1 MITIEALGTTA
12 NPHPLQERIAKLHAS
27 QCGFCTPGIVMCL
40 YALLR
45 NAYNPMTKT
54 YRLSAEMI
62 ELEGA
67 LDGNLCR
74 CTGYKPI
81 LDVAKSFVRD
91 DLGGVVDE
99 GPEREATEHAAPTID
114 SSEGCCKN
122 RRSSPISSGDDE
134 STETNATKPLE
145 TCGRSDC
152 CRLPVGASRSDTE
165 FEVFGKS
172 ETGAYNFPQFKFKS
186 YEPRTEIIF
195 PPSLRRHVKHPICL
209 GDSERLW
216 LRPTTLAQVLDIK
229 HVSPFVNI
237 VAGGSGVRHGDP
249 EHPVSV
255 YMGDIDELKSFSVD
269 EEAGEV
275 VIGGGTPLTVVE
287 QECLEWHKRLG
298 ARGQVLGVIGKQLRR
313 LAGRQVIGHI
323 PILCEACRRLKLID
337 SQHRNPGR
345 GYRCSLPHF

>member
-1 MITIEALGTTA
+1 MITVEALGTAA
-12 NPHPLQERIAKLHAS
+12 NPHPLQERIANLHAS

-54 YRLSAEMI
+54 YRLTAEMV

-81 LDVAKSFVRD
+81 LDAAKSFVRE

-99 GPEREATEHAAPTID
+99 EPELEHVEHAAPTAD
-114 SSEGCCKN
+114 SPEGCRN
-122 RRSSPISSGDDE
+122 RRSPPASSSDE
-134 STETNATKPLE
+134 GSAETDITEPLE

-152 CRLPVGASRSDTE
+152 CRLPVGASRPDTE
-165 FEVFGKS
+165 FEVLGKS
-172 ETGAYNFPQFKFKS
+172 ETGAYSFPQFNFKS

-209 GDSERLW
+209 GNSERLW
-216 LRPTTLAQVLDIK
+216 LRPTTLAQMLDIK
-229 HVSPFVNI
+229 HVFPAANI
-237 VAGGSGVRHGDP
+237 VAGGSGVGHGDP
-249 EHPVSV
+249 KHPVSV
-255 YMGDIDELKSFSVD
+255 YVGDIDELKSFSVD
-269 EEAGEV
+269 EEGGEV
-275 VIGGGTPLTVVE
+275 VIGGGTSLTVVE

-298 ARGQVLGVIGKQLRR
+298 ERGQVLGVIGKQLRR
-313 LAGRQVIGHI
+313 IAGRQVIRHI
-323 PILCEACRRLKLID
+323 PMLCEACKKLKLID
-337 SQHRNPGR
+337 SQHRNSGR
-345 GYRCSLPHF
+345 GYSCSLPHF

>member
-1 MITIEALGTTA
+1 MGTDADGRQVEGKHVITVEALGTVA
-12 NPHPLQERIAKLHAS
+12 NPHPLQERIANLHAS

-45 NAYNPMTKT
+45 NAYNPTTKT
-54 YRLSAEMI
+54 YRLTAEMV

-81 LDVAKSFVRD
+81 LDAAKSFVRE

-99 GPEREATEHAAPTID
+99 GPEQEAVKHAAPTAD
-114 SSEGCCKN
+114 SPEGCCGN
-122 RRSSPISSGDDE
+122 RGSSPVSLSDDE
-134 STETNATKPLE
+134 STGTNITEPLE

-152 CRLPVGASRSDTE
+152 CRIPVGAPRPDTE
-165 FEVFGKS
+165 FEVLGKPEMGPYS
-172 ETGAYNFPQFKFKS
+172 FPQFNFKS

-216 LRPTTLAQVLDIK
+216 LRPTTLAQMLDIK
-229 HVSPFVNI
+229 HVFPFANI
-237 VAGGSGVRHGDP
+237 VAGGSGVGHGDFNS
-249 EHPVSV
+249 VSI
-255 YMGDIDELKSFSVD
+255 YMGDIDELQSFTVD

-275 VIGGGTPLTVVE
+275 IIGGGTSLTVVE
-287 QECLEWHKRLG
+287 QECLEWHRRLG
-298 ARGQVLGVIGKQLRR
+298 ARGQTLGVIGKQLRR
-313 LAGRQVIGHI
+313 LAGRQVIIHI
-323 PILCEACRRLKLID
+323 HILYETCRKL
-337 SQHRNPGR
+337 N
-345 GYRCSLPHF
+345 